1 MDGGGVGFWGCFVD
15 DWFGRE
21 GKCIICISVEWS
33 IERERVGGMYN
44 ILSGLS
50 TRIYLPIYFPSP
62 SYLPYV
68 PLPKK
73 KKR

>member
-1 MDGGGVGFWGCFVD
+1 MSEWAV
-15 DWFGRE
+15 
-21 GKCIICISVEWS
+21 CIIFYLVFLH
-33 IERERVGGMYN
+33 G
-44 ILSGLS
+44 S
-50 TRIYLPIYFPSP
+50 TYLPIYFPSP